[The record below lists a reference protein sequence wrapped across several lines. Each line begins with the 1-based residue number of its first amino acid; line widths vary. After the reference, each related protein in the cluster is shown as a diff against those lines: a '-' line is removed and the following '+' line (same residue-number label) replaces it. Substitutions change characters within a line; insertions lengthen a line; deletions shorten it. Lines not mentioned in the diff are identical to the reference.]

1 MQTAPGRRCR
11 IARLCRALG
20 LDGNPL
26 RRASDRA
33 EACIRAGLVAA
44 FLIVGPM
51 AATAVGHWASHAEVS
66 RASTQTHA
74 HPAVPLQ
81 PAAGPGG
88 LAPVGQGGPRR
99 ARAQVEGVDGFARTG
114 EMPVPTGTSAETV
127 ATVWPRAP
135 ARVATPPG
143 PGATASVTASATVA
157 ALAIV
162 ALALLALLRLIQWC
176 LNWRRL
182 AAWEA
187 AWAATGPRWTG
198 HAS

>member
-1 MQTAPGRRCR
+1 VQTVPGRRCLL
-11 IARLCRALG
+11 ARLCRALG

-33 EACIRAGLVAA
+33 EACIRAGLLAA
-44 FLIVGPM
+44 FLIVGPI
-51 AATAVGHWASHAEVS
+51 AAVAVGHWASHADAS
-66 RASTQTHA
+66 GASTQTHA
-74 HPAVPLQ
+74 HPAVALR
-81 PAAGPGG
+81 PAGGSGGP
-88 LAPVGQGGPRR
+88 APAGQGGPGR
-99 ARAQVEGVDGFARTG
+99 AWAQVEGVDGFARTS
-114 EMPVPTGTSAETV
+114 EMPVPAGTSAETV
-127 ATVWPRAP
+127 ATVRPRAP

-157 ALAIV
+157 GLAIV